1 MEKRKVQNNDHEVE
15 HKKAKGEDPFA
26 YLHEEQKPMPAVYT
40 EKPVQPKEKKIGQL
54 TQKQVDQYFENGF
67 LVVKDFFPA
76 NRLNVVRD
84 GVDKLV
90 DKLAKKLY
98 DAGKI
103 KNMHEDK
110 DFFTRLAHLEK
121 EFKGIAVL
129 LHKQG
134 ILPEEFQALW
144 SDERLLNAVEQLVGP
159 DIAGHPVWNLRTKTP
174 HNEQTT
180 VPWHQDNAY
189 LEPCS
194 LECFQLTAW
203 IPMVDANMVN
213 GCMQVA
219 SGGHKAGKTLKH
231 TCCAGGTWYVE
242 MQEKDLDQLGLEKKD
257 IVTCE
262 VPYGGV
268 LFLNNAIPHQ
278 SLENRSEI
286 IRWSLDLRW
295 HDPKKPNGFY
305 GLKNSVVMRKADDP
319 DYKID
324 WSEMSG
330 VDRTKL
336 QMESL
341 KEDND
346 DFTTEVAGPWMKRWD
361 IVHHNRHTEMLNMK
375 GNSTGWHK
383 A

>member
-26 YLHEEQKPMPAVYT
+26 YLHAEQKPMPAVYT

-54 TQKQVDQYFENGF
+54 TQ
-67 LVVKDFFPA
+67 
-76 NRLNVVRD
+76 
-84 GVDKLV
+84 KLV

-110 DFFTRLAHLEK
+110 DFFTRLTHLEK
-121 EFKGIAVL
+121 EFKGIAIL

-134 ILPEEFQALW
+134 ILPKEFQDLW
-144 SDERLLNAVEQLVGP
+144 SDERLLNVVEQLVGP

-194 LECFQLTAW
+194 LECLQLTAW

-242 MQEKDLDQLGLEKKD
+242 MQEKDLDQLGL
-257 IVTCE
+257 
-262 VPYGGV
+262 
-268 LFLNNAIPHQ
+268 
-278 SLENRSEI
+278 
-286 IRWSLDLRW
+286 
-295 HDPKKPNGFY
+295 
-305 GLKNSVVMRKADDP
+305 
-319 DYKID
+319 
-324 WSEMSG
+324 
-330 VDRTKL
+330 
-336 QMESL
+336 
-341 KEDND
+341 
-346 DFTTEVAGPWMKRWD
+346 
-361 IVHHNRHTEMLNMK
+361 
-375 GNSTGWHK
+375 
-383 A
+383 

>member
-1 MEKRKVQNNDHEVE
+1 
-15 HKKAKGEDPFA
+15 
-26 YLHEEQKPMPAVYT
+26 
-40 EKPVQPKEKKIGQL
+40 QL
-54 TQKQVDQYFENGF
+54 TPQQLDDYFKKGF
-67 LVVKDFFPA
+67 LVVKDFFPPG
-76 NRLNVVRD
+76 RLDVVRS
-84 GVDKLV
+84 GIDKLV
-90 DKLAKKLY
+90 DDLANKLCN
-98 DAGKI
+98 AGKI
-103 KNMHEDK
+103 KNKHEDK
-110 DFFTRLAHLEK
+110 DFFTRLYHLEK
-121 EFKGIAVL
+121 EFKGTAIL

-134 ILPEEFQALW
+134 ILPKEFQDLW
-144 SDERLLNAVEQLVGP
+144 SDEKLLNVVEQMVGP
-159 DIAGHPVWNLRTKTP
+159 NVAGHPVWNLRTKTP

-194 LECFQLTAW
+194 LECLQVTAW

-242 MQEKDLDQLGLEKKD
+242 MEEKDLDQLGLDAKKD

-262 VPYGGV
+262 VPYGSV

-278 SLENRSEI
+278 SLENRSDI

-295 HDPKKPNGFY
+295 HDPAKENGFY
-305 GLKNSVVMRKADDP
+305 GLKKSVLMRKADDP

-324 WSEMSG
+324 WDEFAG
-330 VDRTKL
+330 VDRTKI
-336 QMESL
+336 QMKNL

-361 IVHHNRHTEMLNMK
+361 
-375 GNSTGWHK
+375 
-383 A
+383 